1 MCQHKGLHYVRSS
14 ALMGGCDCW
23 LEVVRVSTLTLFVLN
38 IGYVSYL
45 VLGNP
50 MLLGSYDQAHYKEKT
65 L

>member
-1 MCQHKGLHYVRSS
+1 
-14 ALMGGCDCW
+14 MGGCDCW